1 MRLDTRAALA
11 GFVAL
16 VLLGTACGQT
26 SDGPVTPGAMSST
39 GAGLTLQGAGA
50 SFPGPLYSKWTS
62 EYNRANPGVR
72 IDYQSIGS
80 GGGIKQISERT
91 VDFGA
96 TDAPMTDEQLETASK
111 EILHIPTVLGAVVVT
126 YNLAG
131 LEEPLNLDGETT
143 AEIFLGKITKWNDPK
158 LAALNPGGALPSS
171 DIAVTNRA
179 DGSGTT
185 AIFVDFLSKVSPEWK
200 EKVGTGTTVKWP
212 VGPGNK
218 GNDGVAGYV
227 KNTPGA
233 VSYVELIYAK
243 NNGLATAKMKNSAGK
258 FVEPTLDSVTAAADG
273 VATSIPDDLRVSITN
288 AAGEASY
295 PISGFTYLLVYKDQ
309 DDAVKGK
316 ALVDF
321 IAWALKDGEAMAR
334 ELVFAPLPAA
344 IRAKAEAKL
353 KLVNHAGKALLA

>member
-1 MRLDTRAALA
+1 MRLRARLA
-11 GFVAL
+11 MVGILSLA
-16 VLLGTACGQT
+16 LLGAACGGA
-26 SDGPVTPGAMSST
+26 SDGPVKPGGET
-39 GAGLTLQGAGA
+39 NPGRGLTLQGAGA
-50 SFPGPLYSKWTS
+50 SFPNPLYTKWIA
-62 EYNRANPGVR
+62 EYNRRNPSVK

-80 GGGIKQISERT
+80 GGGIKQITERT

-96 TDAPMTDEQLETASK
+96 SDAPMTDEQLENAPK

-126 YNLAG
+126 YNLAD
-131 LEEPLNLDGETT
+131 LKEPLNLDGETT

-158 LAALNPGGALPSS
+158 LVALNPGVTLPSS

-212 VGPGNK
+212 VGPANK
-218 GNDGVAGYV
+218 GNDGVAAYV
-227 KNTPGA
+227 KSTPGA
-233 VSYVELIYAK
+233 VSYVELIYSK
-243 NNGLATAKMKNSAGK
+243 NNGLASAKMKNSAGK

-273 VATSIPDDLRVSITN
+273 AATSIPDDLRVSITN
-288 AAGEASY
+288 AAGETSY

-309 DDAVKGK
+309 DDAAKGK

-321 IAWALKDGEAMAR
+321 IAWALEDGEAMAK

-353 KLVNHAGKALLA
+353 KLVNHAGKAFLA